1 MDEDED
7 MQDQEEEQ
15 GLRQEVIKFGEAKLA
30 TEATR
35 AAAIAQGNIEVHD
48 ADTLEMPQVGFELQ
62 ELFMNALGAIRCHS
76 HAQRADL
83 IT

>member
-7 MQDQEEEQ
+7 MADQEEEQ
-15 GLRQEVIKFGEAKLA
+15 GQKLDVIKFGEAKLA

-48 ADTLEMPQVGFELQ
+48 ADTLELPQV
-62 ELFMNALGAIRCHS
+62 
-76 HAQRADL
+76 
-83 IT
+83 